1 MTSVSCVFFVPLF
14 QVWVP
19 PSLIE
24 RLTGDAGLDS
34 PAGQCQ
40 VRVPLSLI
48 KRSTGDAEQDSPAG
62 VKSNASNVFCT
73 AIFDGHPVAAA
84 RPSFL
89 VHTDRRRC
97 TICHCTKTN
106 LIEKYLMRN
115 ITAFCKTLNLPMSNQ
130 MNRTL

>member
-1 MTSVSCVFFVPLF
+1 MQGGLVPPERLNNHEKYPEQQGTGFLVHQGRATVMSVSCVFFVPLL

-62 VKSNASNVFCT
+62 VKSN
-73 AIFDGHPVAAA
+73 I
-84 RPSFL
+84 L
-89 VHTDRRRC
+89 
-97 TICHCTKTN
+97 
-106 LIEKYLMRN
+106 KYS
-115 ITAFCKTLNLPMSNQ
+115 AQ
-130 MNRTL
+130 